1 MSRGRKTALHV
12 GLLVVCWSLALLF
25 SEDAH
30 AGDAAS
36 GKAPASASAKVPER
50 VAFAVVIGN
59 NKSLGRRRPELRYA
73 DDDAARYFEILQ
85 AMAPGRVSLLA
96 EFDRDTERLFP
107 EPRESATAPN
117 RANLDAVGRRLAADV
132 AAARAA
138 GHETEVYFVFAGH
151 GDVAEGEGFIELA
164 DIRFHARDLE
174 AWLRA
179 IPFSRAHLIL
189 DSCNSFFML
198 GVRKPGGR
206 HFATPDDAARALA
219 ARLPNVGV
227 FLSTSAEGEAFEWS
241 EIQSGI
247 FSHVLRSGLLG
258 GADENGDGAV
268 SYLELAAFVDTATAD
283 VKNPSMRPYVFARGP
298 GAVQET
304 PIARLHSMGSARRF
318 ELAAADSL
326 RVRLRDGNGLPLL
339 DAHTEPGRALV
350 LSVPEAWARNAVLE
364 RTYVTPGSE
373 VLPSAKR
380 TRYAIP
386 EAPGTVTLA
395 ALQSV
400 DAESA
405 VRGPGDTFQLL
416 FAQPFGP
423 QALSRYV
430 ARTADRPRVFGVSS
444 VDVKRMD
451 LVLDQ
456 IARSERG
463 RRIGEGTGAIGFGL
477 LLTGAGVGALHVES
491 DATRKEKTEAHVVG
505 GVLLGLGGLFTLGG
519 AGSLFVPTT
528 GEEAAA
534 EFRRIIDA
542 GGDPARAFAAADERL
557 RELAKKRRAER
568 YAGGFIGG
576 LFVLGSATGL
586 VWTEIA
592 ADKNDKRMAARLGWS
607 AGILGGAL
615 MISDAVLTQT
625 PIDSL
630 TKIWRDDPSLN
641 QYQPSLSFTK
651 DGAFF
656 GLSGNL

>member
-1 MSRGRKTALHV
+1 MRKSMKTAFRTSVLAA
-12 GLLVVCWSLALLF
+12 SLAF
-25 SEDAH
+25 AT
-30 AGDAAS
+30 ATPTAARAES
-36 GKAPASASAKVPER
+36 ATPGATAAPGMQNVRER

-96 EFDRDTERLFP
+96 DFDRDSERLFP
-107 EPRESATAPN
+107 AARASSKPPN
-117 RANLDAVGRRLAADV
+117 RANLEAIGRKLAVDV

-151 GDVAEGEGFIELA
+151 GDVAEGEGFIELS
-164 DIRFHARDLE
+164 DTRFRARELE
-174 AWLRA
+174 TWLRG
-179 IPFSRAHLIL
+179 IPFSRGHLIL

-206 HFATPDDAARALA
+206 HFATPDDAAQTLA

-258 GADENGDGAV
+258 AADENGDGAV

-283 VKNPSMRPYVFARGP
+283 VKNPSMRPYVFARAP
-298 GAVQET
+298 GAAQHT
-304 PIARLHSMGSARRF
+304 PIARLHSMSSARRF
-318 ELAAADSL
+318 ELAAAEPL
-326 RVRLRDGNGLPLL
+326 RVRLRDTNGLPLL
-339 DAHTEPGRALV
+339 DAHMEKGRSLV
-350 LSVPEAWARNAVLE
+350 LSIPEAWADGAVLE
-364 RTYVTPGSE
+364 RTEVSLGSE
-373 VLPSAKR
+373 AAPAKR
-380 TRYAIP
+380 TSYAVP

-400 DAESA
+400 NAESG
-405 VRGPGDTFQLL
+405 VRGPGDSFQLL

-423 QALSRYV
+423 QALRHYL
-430 ARTADRPRVFGVSS
+430 ARTANRPRVFGVSS
-444 VDVKRMD
+444 EDVQRMD
-451 LVLDQ
+451 LVLDE
-456 IARSERG
+456 IARAERG
-463 RRIGEGTGAIGFGL
+463 RRMGEGVGAIGFGL
-477 LLTGAGVGALHVES
+477 LLGGAGVGLLHVDS
-491 DATRKEKTEAHVVG
+491 DLTKKEKTEARVLG
-505 GVLLGLGGLFTLGG
+505 GVMLGLGTLFTAGG
-519 AGSLFVPTT
+519 VGSLFVPTK

-534 EFRRIIDA
+534 EFRLIIGA

-557 RELAKKRRAER
+557 RKLAKKRRAER

-576 LFVLGSATGL
+576 LFVLASTTGL
-586 VWTEIA
+586 IWTEIA
-592 ADKNDKRMAARLGWS
+592 ADENDARMAPRLGWS

-615 MISDAVLTQT
+615 MIGDAALTQT
-625 PIDSL
+625 PMDSL
-630 TKIWRDDPSLN
+630 TKIWRDDPSLH
-641 QYQPSLSFTK
+641 QYQPSVSITR

-656 GLSGNL
+656 GLSGTL